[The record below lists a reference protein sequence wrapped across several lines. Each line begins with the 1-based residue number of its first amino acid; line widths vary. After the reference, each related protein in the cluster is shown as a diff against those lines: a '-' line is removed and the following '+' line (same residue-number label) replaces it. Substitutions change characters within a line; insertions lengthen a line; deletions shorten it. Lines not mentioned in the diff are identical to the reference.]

1 MVEMIKSLRFVLL
14 FPPQLQLFIVVV
26 VDGAAV
32 VGSPAVVAG
41 KVVGVIAVGAAV
53 VGTDVVVSS
62 THGKIIIFKCAIVK
76 KSFHYFLPSSQNP
89 QVLAHFLATQF
100 LEHFPLFFNLLH
112 RLAFRISSQTS
123 SSDPSSSS
131 EQNPQVLGHFS
142 ATQFLLHF
150 PWFFHLLH
158 LLVFT

>member
-41 KVVGVIAVGAAV
+41 KAVGVIAVGAAV

-62 THGKIIIFKCAIVK
+62 NQGKINI
-76 KSFHYFLPSSQNP
+76 L
-89 QVLAHFLATQF
+89 
-100 LEHFPLFFNLLH
+100 
-112 RLAFRISSQTS
+112 
-123 SSDPSSSS
+123 
-131 EQNPQVLGHFS
+131 S
-142 ATQFLLHF
+142 AKL
-150 PWFFHLLH
+150 
-158 LLVFT
+158 